1 MLICYETQL
10 RTNLLLMSL
19 TNSSFH
25 NNLHSTPHTVQLSII
40 SQAQLCFAEM
50 REQFLA
56 SPSQLTWSTHW
67 GLECPHIPQPAQHP
81 PSGLLQRLH
90 LPHQGSQESPASAII
105 KTFSTFSRCFARNIY
120 ANFGKC
126 NLVLFFTSSVL
137 PCKWIR
143 FMHFTSLFFLNRFFY
158 FDLQVVGTT
167 TVILND
173 F

>member
-1 MLICYETQL
+1 MLIYYEAQE
-10 RTNLLLMSL
+10 RTNLLQMSL

-25 NNLHSTPHTVQLSII
+25 NNLHTTLH
-40 SQAQLCFAEM
+40 
-50 REQFLA
+50 REQLA
-56 SPSQLTWSTHW
+56 FNYQASTTLFCWGDNSQLTWSMHW